1 MTLRVFCAATNFAK
15 VGNADW
21 VTFEGLQVCLKHAG
35 LQELALG
42 AGCGSWLCEVPGG
55 GAGTVFFRHTAFV
68 AVVTSGNACSKLL
81 YSK

>member
-42 AGCGSWLCEVPGG
+42 AGCGSWLWEL
-55 GAGTVFFRHTAFV
+55 
-68 AVVTSGNACSKLL
+68 AV
-81 YSK
+81 

>member
-42 AGCGSWLCEVPGG
+42 AGCVKCRG
-55 GAGTVFFRHTAFV
+55 GARGTVFFRHTAFV